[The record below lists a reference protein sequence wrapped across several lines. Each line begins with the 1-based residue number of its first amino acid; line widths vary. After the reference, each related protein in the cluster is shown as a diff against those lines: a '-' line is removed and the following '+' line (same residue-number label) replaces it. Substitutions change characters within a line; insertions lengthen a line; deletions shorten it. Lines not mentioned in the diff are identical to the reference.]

1 MQNDSLLKAPN
12 VRLGVIIPALNEE
25 ESLPFVLA
33 ELPWSTLDQVI
44 VVDNGSQDRT
54 AEVAAAHGAM
64 VVREP
69 QRGYGAA
76 CMAGVRAVPEA
87 DILIFLDADGSFDA
101 QEIPLL
107 IDPIERGEAELV
119 LGSRLAGRREPGAM
133 PLHGVF
139 GNWLVAMAISR
150 LAGIPLTDLGPFRA
164 IKRDILERLQMEERT
179 YGWPSEMIVKA
190 VQHGVSI
197 REVPVRYRRR
207 HGGQSKVSG
216 TWRGTL
222 GASYRILKVTLKYAG
237 THRPVRPMGS
247 LDRFAQLIDIGQEV
261 EAPTWMTKAPSHTT
275 EEGAFQGEERFGEW
289 LSVKA
294 TTRPSRTHRDHG
306 HSLPC
311 FARGSDSGFH
321 DRAWGA

>member
-1 MQNDSLLKAPN
+1 MKLS
-12 VRLGVIIPALNEE
+12 VIIPALNEE
-25 ESLPFVLA
+25 ESLPFVLD
-33 ELPWSTLDQVI
+33 ELPWSTLYQVI

-54 AEVAAAHGAM
+54 AQVSAAHGAR

-76 CMAGVRAVPEA
+76 CMAGVWAVPEA

-101 QEIPLL
+101 REIPLL

-133 PLHGVF
+133 PLHGVI

-150 LAGIPLTDLGPFRA
+150 LASMPLTDLGPFRA
-164 IKRDILERLQMEERT
+164 IKRDTLERLQLEERT
-179 YGWPSEMIVKA
+179 YGWPSEMITKA
-190 VQHGVSI
+190 VRHGVPI

-222 GASYRILKVTLKYAG
+222 GASYRILKVALKYAK
-237 THRPVRPMGS
+237 TPR
-247 LDRFAQLIDIGQEV
+247 
-261 EAPTWMTKAPSHTT
+261 
-275 EEGAFQGEERFGEW
+275 
-289 LSVKA
+289 
-294 TTRPSRTHRDHG
+294 SR
-306 HSLPC
+306 
-311 FARGSDSGFH
+311 
-321 DRAWGA
+321 